1 MGCTAMNVQQM
12 ALAVVAGKWD
22 LGTAAGPPGFTLP
35 GDGLGWLLC
44 GSAPEKLPSSLG
56 MNAPGWSS
64 GVAAGRGCSAG
75 LRAWFD
81 WPASSSS
88 PGFYWFLMNDAHEQ
102 ITVSALGLV
111 PADCEALDKAALLK
125 YWQNNFLWIEW
136 DTRNL

>member
-1 MGCTAMNVQQM
+1 MYRYEFTTNGPGSGGWEMG
-12 ALAVVAGKWD
+12 
-22 LGTAAGPPGFTLP
+22 PGHCCWATCLYP
-35 GDGLGWLLC
+35 ARGWVGWLLC

-88 PGFYWFLMNDAHEQ
+88 PGFYWFLMNDAHEK

-136 DTRNL
+136 DTMKL